1 MSTFLDQW
9 GTFLGQLVGF
19 GVIVWLVVRYVVP
32 PVRRMMTARQE
43 TVRQQLKDSA
53 AAADRLEEASQA
65 HSKAVEDAK
74 SEAKQVVEEA
84 KADAVRIGEQL
95 QAQAEIDAER
105 IKVQGARQVELL
117 RGQLTRQLRLELG
130 HESVRQAGELVRNYV
145 ADPAQQSATVDR
157 LLDEL
162 DAMAP
167 AAADVEYPLT
177 VKMRSASRHA
187 LADLSDRFATLAKSL
202 DSQALSTVSGE
213 LVSVAKMLDREIVLT
228 RYLSM
233 PAEDAAPRVRLIER
247 LVSGKVGDA
256 TLEVLRAA
264 VSERWSANSD
274 LVDAIEHV
282 SRQALLEAAEREDQV
297 DEVEDQLFRFSRIL
311 DAQPRLGI
319 LLGDYAAPADGR
331 IALLRKVLGSS
342 SGSVNK
348 TAVALLS
355 QTVELLRGE
364 PAEEAM
370 KFLAEVAVARRG
382 EVVAQVGAAAE
393 LSDAQRTRLTE
404 VLSRI
409 YRHPVTVQLEIHP
422 ELLGGLL
429 ISVGDEVVDG
439 TLSSRLAAAKAQ
451 LPD

>member
-1 MSTFLDQW
+1 MA
-9 GTFLGQLVGF
+9 TFLGQLLGF
-19 GVIVWLVVRYVVP
+19 AVIVWLVWRYVVP
-32 PVRRMMTARQE
+32 PVRRLMAARQD
-43 TVRQQLKDSA
+43 TVRQQLADSA
-53 AAADRLEEASQA
+53 AAAERVKEASKA
-65 HSKAVEDAK
+65 HEKAVEEAK
-74 SEAKQVVEEA
+74 VEAKQVVEEA
-84 KADAVRIGEQL
+84 KADAERIAEQL
-95 QAQAEIDAER
+95 QAQADVEAER

-117 RGQLTRQLRLELG
+117 RAQLTRQLRLELG

-157 LLDEL
+157 FLDEL
-162 DAMAP
+162 DEMAP
-167 AAADVEYPLT
+167 AAADVEYPLMA
-177 VKMRSASRHA
+177 KMRSASRYA
-187 LADLSDRFATLAKSL
+187 LADLSDRFSTIAKSL
-202 DSQALSTVSGE
+202 DNRALSTVSAE
-213 LVSVAKMLDREIVLT
+213 LVSVAKMLEREMVVT
-228 RYLSM
+228 RYLTV
-233 PAEDAAPRVRLIER
+233 PAEDAAPRVRLLER
-247 LVSGKVGDA
+247 LVSGEVADP
-256 TLEVLRAA
+256 TLDVLRAA
-264 VSERWSANSD
+264 VSERWSANAD

-282 SRQALLEAAEREDQV
+282 SRQALLEVAEREDQV
-297 DEVEDQLFRFSRIL
+297 DEVEEQLFRFSRIL

-319 LLGDYAAPADGR
+319 LLGDYSAPAEGR
-331 IALLRKVLGSS
+331 IALLSKVLDSS

-348 TAVALLS
+348 IAIALLS

-409 YRHPVTVQLEIHP
+409 YGHPVTVQLEIDP

-439 TLSSRLAAAKAQ
+439 TLSSRLATAEAQ

>member
-1 MSTFLDQW
+1 MS
-9 GTFLGQLVGF
+9 TFLGQLLGF
-19 GVIVWLVVRYVVP
+19 AVIVWLVWRYVVP
-32 PVRRMMTARQE
+32 PVRRLMTARQD
-43 TVRQQLKDSA
+43 TVRQQLADSA
-53 AAADRLEEASQA
+53 GAAERLKEASQA
-65 HSKAVEDAK
+65 HGNAVEDAK

-84 KADAVRIGEQL
+84 KADAERIAEQL
-95 QAQAEIDAER
+95 QAQAEIDAGR
-105 IKVQGARQVELL
+105 IKGQGGRQVELL
-117 RGQLTRQLRLELG
+117 RAQLTRQLRLELG
-130 HESVRQAGELVRNYV
+130 HESVRQAGELVRDYV

-157 LLDEL
+157 FLDEL

-167 AAADVEYPLT
+167 AAADVEYPLMA
-177 VKMRSASRHA
+177 KMRSASRHA
-187 LADLSDRFATLAKSL
+187 LADLSDRFSTIAKSL
-202 DSQALSTVSGE
+202 DNQALSTVSAE
-213 LVSVAKMLDREIVLT
+213 LVSVAKMLDREIVVT
-228 RYLSM
+228 RYLTV

-247 LVSGKVGDA
+247 LASGEVADP
-256 TLEVLRAA
+256 TLDVLRAA
-264 VSERWSANSD
+264 VSERWSANAD

-282 SRQALLEAAEREDQV
+282 SRQALLEVAEREDQV
-297 DEVEDQLFRFSRIL
+297 DEVEDQLFRFSRIV

-319 LLGDYAAPADGR
+319 LLGDYAAPAEGR
-331 IALLRKVLGSS
+331 IALLRKVLDSS

-348 TAVALLS
+348 VAIALLT

-370 KFLAEVAVARRG
+370 KVLAEVAVARRG
-382 EVVAQVGAAAE
+382 EVVAQVSAAAE

-409 YRHPVTVQLEIHP
+409 YGHPVTVQLQIDA

-439 TLSSRLAAAKAQ
+439 TLSSRLTAAKAQ

>member
-1 MSTFLDQW
+1 L
-9 GTFLGQLVGF
+9 
-19 GVIVWLVVRYVVP
+19 
-32 PVRRMMTARQE
+32 A
-43 TVRQQLKDSA
+43 DSA
-53 AAADRLEEASQA
+53 AAAERVKEASKA
-65 HSKAVEDAK
+65 HEKAVEEAK
-74 SEAKQVVEEA
+74 VEAKQVVEEA
-84 KADAVRIGEQL
+84 KADAERIAEQL

-117 RGQLTRQLRLELG
+117 RAQLTRQLRLELG

-157 LLDEL
+157 FLDEL
-162 DAMAP
+162 DEMAP
-167 AAADVEYPLT
+167 AAADVEYPLMA
-177 VKMRSASRHA
+177 KMRSASRYA
-187 LADLSDRFATLAKSL
+187 LADLSDRFSTIAKSL
-202 DSQALSTVSGE
+202 DNRALSTVSAE
-213 LVSVAKMLDREIVLT
+213 LVSVAKMLEREMVVT
-228 RYLSM
+228 RYLTV
-233 PAEDAAPRVRLIER
+233 PAEDAAPRVRLLER
-247 LVSGKVGDA
+247 LVSGEVADP
-256 TLEVLRAA
+256 TLDVLRAA
-264 VSERWSANSD
+264 VSERWSANAD

-282 SRQALLEAAEREDQV
+282 SRQALLEVAEREDQV
-297 DEVEDQLFRFSRIL
+297 DEVEEQLFRFSRIL

-319 LLGDYAAPADGR
+319 LLGDYAAPAEGR
-331 IALLRKVLGSS
+331 IALLSKVLDSS

-348 TAVALLS
+348 IAIALLS

-409 YRHPVTVQLEIHP
+409 YGHPVTVQLEIDDA
-422 ELLGGLL
+422 LLGGLL

-439 TLSSRLAAAKAQ
+439 TLSSRLATAEAQ

>member
-1 MSTFLDQW
+1 MWTFLA
-9 GTFLGQLVGF
+9 QLVGF
-19 GVIVWLVVRYVVP
+19 AIIVWLVVHFVVP
-32 PVRRMMTARQE
+32 PVRRLMAARQD
-43 TVRQQLKDSA
+43 TVRQQLADSA
-53 AAADRLEEASQA
+53 AAAERVKEASKA
-65 HSKAVEDAK
+65 HEKAVEEAK
-74 SEAKQVVEEA
+74 VEAKQVVEEA
-84 KADAVRIGEQL
+84 KADAERIAEQL

-117 RGQLTRQLRLELG
+117 RAQLTRQLRLELG

-145 ADPAQQSATVDR
+145 GDPAQQSATVDR
-157 LLDEL
+157 FLDEL

-167 AAADVEYPLT
+167 AAADVEYPLMA
-177 VKMRSASRHA
+177 KMRSASRYA
-187 LADLSDRFATLAKSL
+187 LADLSDRFSTIAKSL
-202 DSQALSTVSGE
+202 DNRALSTVSAE
-213 LVSVAKMLDREIVLT
+213 LVSVAKMLEREMVVT
-228 RYLSM
+228 RYLTV
-233 PAEDAAPRVRLIER
+233 PAEDAAPRVRLLER
-247 LVSGKVGDA
+247 LVSGEVADP
-256 TLEVLRAA
+256 TLDVLRAA
-264 VSERWSANSD
+264 VSERWSANAD

-282 SRQALLEAAEREDQV
+282 SRQALLEVAEREDQV
-297 DEVEDQLFRFSRIL
+297 DEVEEQLFRFSRIL

-319 LLGDYAAPADGR
+319 LLGDYSAPAEGR
-331 IALLRKVLGSS
+331 IALLSKVLDSS

-348 TAVALLS
+348 IAIALLS

-409 YRHPVTVQLEIHP
+409 YGHPVTVQLEIDP

-439 TLSSRLAAAKAQ
+439 TLSSRLATAEAQ